1 MMIMGGFYFLD
12 ICGIGKSGSIF
23 FGIGFGNFFT
33 CNLVLELELGDMDLI
48 MSKMVN
54 PITSYNI
61 SRSISGTFLIFSHT
75 IINDR
80 YY

>member
-23 FGIGFGNFFT
+23 FGIGFWSFLT
-33 CNLVLELELGDMDLI
+33 CNLVLELELRDMDLI
-48 MSKMVN
+48 MSNMVN

-61 SRSISGTFLIFSHT
+61 SCSINDTFLIFSQT
-75 IINDR
+75 IINDS
-80 YY
+80 Y

>member
-48 MSKMVN
+48 MSNMVN

-61 SRSISGTFLIFSHT
+61 SCTINDTFLTFSQLLL
-75 IINDR
+75 III
-80 YY
+80 